1 MLVVAKSPQH
11 KERERMSKHTKTLMA
26 VAIVNAILLTST
38 FQWQPKGRS
47 KLQLR
52 ATMAQSM

>member
-38 FQWQPKGRS
+38 FS
-47 KLQLR
+47 
-52 ATMAQSM
+52 MAAEGTFKA